1 MSGPALTPK
10 PLRLPLDTLATASML
25 ALCVCW
31 GFQQIAIKLVA
42 HDIAPIM
49 QIGLRSTFA
58 ALVLAVVV
66 GRAEGGRAFRD
77 GTVLPGLL
85 VGLLFAGEFLFVA
98 QGLMHTTASHMS
110 VFLYTAPIFAA
121 LGLHWLLPEER
132 MKPLQWLGVA
142 IAFGGIA
149 VAFLGKGLPGLDA
162 GLGPALGD
170 SPVIGPGASGATD
183 MLVGDA
189 MGLAAG
195 LLWGATTVAIRKT
208 SLSEAAPSKTL
219 FYQMAAASIGLLAY
233 AVLTGQHG
241 IRYTQAAVLSV
252 AFQSVVVALSSYL
265 VWFWLLRRYLASRLS
280 ILSFMTPLFGVSF
293 GVLILDE
300 PLDGGFVV
308 GAALV
313 LTGITLVSGAEVI
326 RERLRAWRS

>member
-1 MSGPALTPK
+1 VSAPAAK
-10 PLRLPLDTLATASML
+10 PTRLPLDALATSGML

-42 HDIAPIM
+42 SDIAPIM

-66 GRAEGGRAFRD
+66 WRAEGRRAFRD
-77 GTVLPGLL
+77 GTALPGLV

-98 QGLMHTTASHMS
+98 QGLLYTTASHMS

-132 MKPLQWLGVA
+132 MQPLQWLGVA

-149 VAFLGKGLPGLDA
+149 MAFLGKPAQA
-162 GLGPALGD
+162 GA
-170 SPVIGPGASGATD
+170 AN
-183 MLVGDA
+183 MLLGDA

-219 FYQMAAASIGLLAY
+219 FYQMGVAAAVLLAY
-233 AVLTGQHG
+233 AAATGQDA

-265 VWFWLLRRYLASRLS
+265 AWFWLLRRYLASRLS

-300 PLDGGFVV
+300 PLDPGFVI

-313 LTGITLVSGAEVI
+313 LAGITLVSGSEMI
-326 RERLRAWRS
+326 RNLLRRRRG

>member
-1 MSGPALTPK
+1 MTAPALTPK

-42 HDIAPIM
+42 DDIAPIM

-58 ALVLAVVV
+58 ALVLALVV
-66 GRAEGGRAFRD
+66 GRKEGGRAFRD
-77 GTVLPGLL
+77 GTALPGLL

-98 QGLMHTTASHMS
+98 QGLMYTTASHMS

-149 VAFLGKGLPGLDA
+149 VAFLGKGLGSDV
-162 GLGPALGD
+162 
-170 SPVIGPGASGATD
+170 STGASGGAD
-183 MLVGDA
+183 MLLGDA

-219 FYQMAAASIGLLAY
+219 FYQMAAASICLLAY

-300 PLDGGFVV
+300 PLDSGFVI
-308 GAALV
+308 GAVLV
-313 LTGITLVSGAEVI
+313 LSGITLVSGGEMI
-326 RERLRAWRS
+326 RERLRAWLR

>member
-1 MSGPALTPK
+1 MSAPVSTPALAPK
-10 PLRLPLDTLATASML
+10 PLRLPLDTLATAGML

-42 HDIAPIM
+42 GDIAPIM

-77 GTVLPGLL
+77 GTALPGLI

-98 QGLMHTTASHMS
+98 QGLLYTTASHMS

-132 MKPLQWLGVA
+132 MQPLQWLGVA
-142 IAFGGIA
+142 VAFGGIG
-149 VAFLGKGLPGLDA
+149 VAFLGGGSDA
-162 GLGPALGD
+162 AGGTAAAGTAAD
-170 SPVIGPGASGATD
+170 GIN
-183 MLVGDA
+183 MLLGDA

-219 FYQMAAASIGLLAY
+219 FYQMAVASVVLLSYAA
-233 AVLTGQHG
+233 LTGQHG

-252 AFQSVVVALSSYL
+252 AFQAVVVALSSYL
-265 VWFWLLRRYLASRLS
+265 AWFWLLRRYLASRLS

-300 PLDGGFVV
+300 PLDRHFVL
-308 GAALV
+308 GAVMV
-313 LTGITLVSGAEVI
+313 LAGITLVSGAGLL
-326 RERLRAWRS
+326 REKLRRR

>member
-1 MSGPALTPK
+1 MSAPLSAPSSK
-10 PLRLPLDTLATASML
+10 PLRLPLDTLATAGML

-42 HDIAPIM
+42 GDIAPIM

-58 ALVLAVVV
+58 ALVLAMVV

-77 GTVLPGLL
+77 GTALPGLI

-98 QGLMHTTASHMS
+98 QGLLYTTASHMS

-132 MKPLQWLGVA
+132 MQPLQWLGVA
-142 IAFGGIA
+142 VAFGGIG
-149 VAFLGKGLPGLDA
+149 VAFLGGGSDA
-162 GLGPALGD
+162 ADGTVAGG
-170 SPVIGPGASGATD
+170 IN
-183 MLVGDA
+183 MLLGDA

-219 FYQMAAASIGLLAY
+219 FYQMAVASVVLLAY
-233 AVLTGQHG
+233 AAFTGQHG

-265 VWFWLLRRYLASRLS
+265 AWFWLLRRYLASRLS

-300 PLDGGFVV
+300 PLDRHFVL
-308 GAALV
+308 GAVMV
-313 LTGITLVSGAEVI
+313 LAGITLVSGAGLL
-326 RERLRAWRS
+326 REKLRRR

>member
-1 MSGPALTPK
+1 MNAPAAK
-10 PLRLPLDTLATASML
+10 PQRLPLDALATSGML

-42 HDIAPIM
+42 GDIAPIM

-66 GRAEGGRAFRD
+66 WRAEGLRALRD
-77 GTVLPGLL
+77 GTALPGLI
-85 VGLLFAGEFLFVA
+85 VGLLFASEFLFVA
-98 QGLMHTTASHMS
+98 QGLLYTTASHMS

-132 MKPLQWLGVA
+132 MQPLQWLGVA

-149 VAFLGKGLPGLDA
+149 VAFLGKPAHTAQA
-162 GLGPALGD
+162 GA
-170 SPVIGPGASGATD
+170 AN
-183 MLVGDA
+183 MLLGDA

-219 FYQMAAASIGLLAY
+219 FYQMGVAAVGLLAY
-233 AVLTGQHG
+233 AAATDQGA

-265 VWFWLLRRYLASRLS
+265 AWFWLLRRYLASRLS

-300 PLDGGFVV
+300 PLDPGFVV

-313 LTGITLVSGAEVI
+313 LSGITLVSGGEVI
-326 RERLRAWRS
+326 RNLLRRRRA

>member
-1 MSGPALTPK
+1 M
-10 PLRLPLDTLATASML
+10 RLPLDALATSGML
-25 ALCVCW
+25 LLCVCW

-42 HDIAPIM
+42 ADIAPIM

-58 ALVLAVVV
+58 ALVLGVVV
-66 GRAEGGRAFRD
+66 WRAEGLRAVRD
-77 GTVLPGLL
+77 GTALPGLI

-98 QGLMHTTASHMS
+98 QGLLHTTASHMS

-132 MKPLQWLGVA
+132 MQPLQWLGVA
-142 IAFGGIA
+142 VAFGGIA
-149 VAFLGKGLPGLDA
+149 VAFLVKGDA
-162 GLGPALGD
+162 SQAAA
-170 SPVIGPGASGATD
+170 GAPN
-183 MLVGDA
+183 MLLGDA

-195 LLWGATTVAIRKT
+195 LLWGATTVAIRAT

-219 FYQMAAASIGLLAY
+219 LYQMAVAAVGLLAY
-233 AVLTGQHG
+233 AAATGQHV
-241 IRYTQAAVLSV
+241 IHATQAAILSV

-265 VWFWLLRRYLASRLS
+265 AWFWLLRRYLASRLS

-300 PLDGGFVV
+300 PLDPGFAV
-308 GAALV
+308 GAVLV
-313 LTGITLVSGAEVI
+313 LIGITLVSGGEMV
-326 RERLRAWRS
+326 REWVRRRRG

>member
-1 MSGPALTPK
+1 MNPAAAR
-10 PLRLPLDTLATASML
+10 PLRLPLDTLATGAML
-25 ALCVCW
+25 LLCVCW

-42 HDIAPIM
+42 GDVAPIM

-66 GRAEGGRAFRD
+66 WRREGLRAFSD
-77 GTVLPGLL
+77 GTALPGLI

-98 QGLMHTTASHMS
+98 QGLVHTTASHMS

-142 IAFGGIA
+142 IAFCGIA
-149 VAFLGKGLPGLDA
+149 VAFLGKGGAQA
-162 GLGPALGD
+162 GQ
-170 SPVIGPGASGATD
+170 PGAGD
-183 MLVGDA
+183 MLLGDA
-189 MGLAAG
+189 MGLLAG

-208 SLSEAAPSKTL
+208 SLSEAAPAKTL
-219 FYQMAAASIGLLAY
+219 FYQMAVASVGLLAF
-233 AVLTGQHG
+233 AAATGQHG

-252 AFQSVVVALSSYL
+252 VFQSVVVALSSYL
-265 VWFWLLRRYLASRLS
+265 AWFWLLRRYLASRLS

-300 PLDGGFVV
+300 PLDAGFVA
-308 GAALV
+308 GAAMV
-313 LTGITLVSGAEVI
+313 LAGITLVSGAEMLG
-326 RERLRAWRS
+326 EKLRKRRG

>member
-1 MSGPALTPK
+1 VSAPVSAPSSK
-10 PLRLPLDTLATASML
+10 PLRLPLDTLATAGML

-42 HDIAPIM
+42 GDIAPIM

-77 GTVLPGLL
+77 GTALPGLI

-98 QGLMHTTASHMS
+98 QGLLYTTASHMS

-132 MKPLQWLGVA
+132 MQPLQWLGVA
-142 IAFGGIA
+142 VAFGGIG
-149 VAFLGKGLPGLDA
+149 VAFLGGGSDA
-162 GLGPALGD
+162 
-170 SPVIGPGASGATD
+170 ASGSAAAGTN
-183 MLVGDA
+183 MLLGDA

-219 FYQMAAASIGLLAY
+219 FYQMAVASVVLLAY
-233 AVLTGQHG
+233 AALTGQHG

-252 AFQSVVVALSSYL
+252 VFQAVVVALSSYL
-265 VWFWLLRRYLASRLS
+265 AWFWLLRRYLASRLS

-300 PLDGGFVV
+300 PLDRHFVL
-308 GAALV
+308 GAVMV
-313 LTGITLVSGAEVI
+313 LAGITLVSGAGLL
-326 RERLRAWRS
+326 REKLRRR

>member
-1 MSGPALTPK
+1 
-10 PLRLPLDTLATASML
+10 
-25 ALCVCW
+25 
-31 GFQQIAIKLVA
+31 
-42 HDIAPIM
+42 
-49 QIGLRSTFA
+49 
-58 ALVLAVVV
+58 
-66 GRAEGGRAFRD
+66 
-77 GTVLPGLL
+77 
-85 VGLLFAGEFLFVA
+85 
-98 QGLMHTTASHMS
+98 

-132 MKPLQWLGVA
+132 MQPLQWLGVA

-149 VAFLGKGLPGLDA
+149 VAFLGKPAQA
-162 GLGPALGD
+162 GA
-170 SPVIGPGASGATD
+170 AN
-183 MLVGDA
+183 MLLGDA

-219 FYQMAAASIGLLAY
+219 FYQMGVAAAVLLAY
-233 AVLTGQHG
+233 AAATGQDA

-265 VWFWLLRRYLASRLS
+265 AWFWLLRRYLASRLS

-300 PLDGGFVV
+300 PLDPGFVI

-313 LTGITLVSGAEVI
+313 LAGITLVSGSEMI
-326 RERLRAWRS
+326 RNLLRRRRG

>member
-1 MSGPALTPK
+1 MSAPAAK
-10 PLRLPLDTLATASML
+10 PTRLPLDALATSGML

-42 HDIAPIM
+42 SDIAPIM

-66 GRAEGGRAFRD
+66 WRAEGQRAFRD
-77 GTVLPGLL
+77 GTALPGLV

-98 QGLMHTTASHMS
+98 QGLLYTTASHMS

-132 MKPLQWLGVA
+132 MQPLQWLGVA

-149 VAFLGKGLPGLDA
+149 VAFLGK
-162 GLGPALGD
+162 PALA
-170 SPVIGPGASGATD
+170 GAAN
-183 MLVGDA
+183 MLLGDA

-219 FYQMAAASIGLLAY
+219 FYQMGVAAAVLLAY
-233 AVLTGQHG
+233 AATTGQDA

-265 VWFWLLRRYLASRLS
+265 AWFWLLRRYLASRLS

-300 PLDGGFVV
+300 PLDPGFVI

-313 LTGITLVSGAEVI
+313 LAGITLVSGSEMI
-326 RERLRAWRS
+326 RNLLRRRRG

>member
-1 MSGPALTPK
+1 MNAPAAK
-10 PLRLPLDTLATASML
+10 PSRLPLDAFATSAML

-31 GFQQIAIKLVA
+31 GFQQIAIKMVA
-42 HDIAPIM
+42 GDISPTM

-66 GRAEGGRAFRD
+66 WRAEGLRAFRD
-77 GTVLPGLL
+77 GTALPGVI
-85 VGLLFAGEFLFVA
+85 VGLLFAAEFLFVA
-98 QGLMHTTASHMS
+98 QGLLYTTASHMS

-132 MKPLQWLGVA
+132 MQPLQWVGMAV
-142 IAFGGIA
+142 AFGGIT
-149 VAFLGKGLPGLDA
+149 VAFLGKGGQA
-162 GLGPALGD
+162 GQ
-170 SPVIGPGASGATD
+170 ATD
-183 MLVGDA
+183 AANMLLGDA
-189 MGLAAG
+189 MGLMAG

-233 AVLTGQHG
+233 AAATGQHG

-265 VWFWLLRRYLASRLS
+265 AWFWLLRRYLASRLS
-280 ILSFMTPLFGVSF
+280 ILSFMTPLFGVTF

-300 PLDGGFVV
+300 PLDRNFVL
-308 GAALV
+308 GAIMV
-313 LTGITLVSGAEVI
+313 LAGITLVSGAGLL
-326 RERLRAWRS
+326 REKLRRR

>member
-1 MSGPALTPK
+1 VSAPLSAPSSK
-10 PLRLPLDTLATASML
+10 PLRLPLDTLATAGML

-42 HDIAPIM
+42 GDIAPIM

-77 GTVLPGLL
+77 GTALPGLI

-98 QGLMHTTASHMS
+98 QGLLYTTASHMS

-132 MKPLQWLGVA
+132 MQPLQWLGVA
-142 IAFGGIA
+142 VAFGGIG
-149 VAFLGKGLPGLDA
+149 VAFLGGGSDA
-162 GLGPALGD
+162 AGGTVAGG
-170 SPVIGPGASGATD
+170 IN
-183 MLVGDA
+183 MLLGDA

-219 FYQMAAASIGLLAY
+219 FYQMAVASVVLLAY
-233 AVLTGQHG
+233 AAFTGQHG

-265 VWFWLLRRYLASRLS
+265 AWFWLLRRYLASRLS

-300 PLDGGFVV
+300 PLDRHFVL
-308 GAALV
+308 GAVMV
-313 LTGITLVSGAEVI
+313 LAGITLVSGAGLL
-326 RERLRAWRS
+326 REKLRRR

>member
-1 MSGPALTPK
+1 VSAPAAK
-10 PLRLPLDTLATASML
+10 PTRLPLDALATSGML

-42 HDIAPIM
+42 SDIAPIM

-66 GRAEGGRAFRD
+66 WRAEGRRAFRD
-77 GTVLPGLL
+77 GTALPGLV

-98 QGLMHTTASHMS
+98 QGLLYTTASHMS

-132 MKPLQWLGVA
+132 MQPLQWLGVA

-149 VAFLGKGLPGLDA
+149 VAFLGKPAQA
-162 GLGPALGD
+162 GA
-170 SPVIGPGASGATD
+170 AN
-183 MLVGDA
+183 MLLGDA

-219 FYQMAAASIGLLAY
+219 FYQMGVAAAVLLAY
-233 AVLTGQHG
+233 AAATGQDA

-265 VWFWLLRRYLASRLS
+265 AWFWLLRRYLASRLS

-300 PLDGGFVV
+300 PLDPGFVI

-313 LTGITLVSGAEVI
+313 LAGITLVSGSEMI
-326 RERLRAWRS
+326 RNLLRRRRG

>member
-1 MSGPALTPK
+1 
-10 PLRLPLDTLATASML
+10 ML

-42 HDIAPIM
+42 DDISPIM

-66 GRAEGGRAFRD
+66 WRTEGARAFRD
-77 GTVLPGLL
+77 GTALPGAI
-85 VGLLFAGEFLFVA
+85 VGLLFAVEFLFVA
-98 QGLMHTTASHMS
+98 QGLRYTTASHMS

-132 MKPLQWLGVA
+132 MQPLQWVGVA
-142 IAFGGIA
+142 VAFGGIA
-149 VAFLGKGLPGLDA
+149 VAFLGKGGQA
-162 GLGPALGD
+162 D
-170 SPVIGPGASGATD
+170 SAANAAN
-183 MLVGDA
+183 MLLGDA
-189 MGLAAG
+189 MGLMAG

-219 FYQMAAASIGLLAY
+219 FYQMAAASIVLLAY
-233 AVLTGQHG
+233 AVMTGQEG

-265 VWFWLLRRYLASRLS
+265 AWFWLLRRYLASRLS
-280 ILSFMTPLFGVSF
+280 ILSFMTPLFGVTF

-300 PLDGGFVV
+300 PLDRHFVL
-308 GAALV
+308 GAVMV
-313 LTGITLVSGAEVI
+313 LAGITLVSGAGLL
-326 RERLRAWRS
+326 REKLRRR

>member
-1 MSGPALTPK
+1 VSAPLSAPSSK
-10 PLRLPLDTLATASML
+10 PLRLPLDTLATAGML

-42 HDIAPIM
+42 GDIAPIM

-77 GTVLPGLL
+77 GTALPGLI

-98 QGLMHTTASHMS
+98 QGLLYTTASHMS

-132 MKPLQWLGVA
+132 MQPLQWLGVA
-142 IAFGGIA
+142 VAFGGIG
-149 VAFLGKGLPGLDA
+149 VAFLGGGSDA
-162 GLGPALGD
+162 AGGTAAAG
-170 SPVIGPGASGATD
+170 IN
-183 MLVGDA
+183 MLLGDA

-219 FYQMAAASIGLLAY
+219 FYQMAVASVVLLAY
-233 AVLTGQHG
+233 AAFTGQHG

-265 VWFWLLRRYLASRLS
+265 AWFWLLRRYLASRLS

-300 PLDGGFVV
+300 PLDRHFVL
-308 GAALV
+308 GAVMV
-313 LTGITLVSGAEVI
+313 LAGITLVSGAGLL
-326 RERLRAWRS
+326 REKLRRR

>member
-1 MSGPALTPK
+1 MSAPAAK
-10 PLRLPLDTLATASML
+10 PRRLPLDALATSGML

-42 HDIAPIM
+42 GDIAPIM
-49 QIGLRSTFA
+49 QIGLRSAFA

-66 GRAEGGRAFRD
+66 GRAEGLRTFRD
-77 GTVLPGLL
+77 GTALPGLV

-98 QGLMHTTASHMS
+98 QGLLYTTASHMS

-132 MKPLQWLGVA
+132 MQPLQWLGVA

-149 VAFLGKGLPGLDA
+149 VAFLGKPGQSSQA
-162 GLGPALGD
+162 GAPN
-170 SPVIGPGASGATD
+170 
-183 MLVGDA
+183 MLLGDA

-208 SLSEAAPSKTL
+208 TLSEAAPSKTL
-219 FYQMAAASIGLLAY
+219 FYQMGVAAVGLLAY
-233 AVLTGQHG
+233 AAATDQGA

-265 VWFWLLRRYLASRLS
+265 AWFWLLRRYLASRLS

-300 PLDGGFVV
+300 PLDPGFVI
-308 GAALV
+308 GAVLV
-313 LTGITLVSGAEVI
+313 LSGITLVSGGEVI
-326 RERLRAWRS
+326 RNLLRRRRA